1 MVIFFA
7 IFFALIAVNASL
19 LIFSALNAGNRFSDR
34 KESEDSKAAK
44 IYPLD
49 IETSEYKKAI

>member
-19 LIFSALNAGNRFSDR
+19 LIFSAVNTGTKFSGK
-34 KESEDSKAAK
+34 KESDNSKAAK

-49 IETSEYKKAI
+49 LDTSKYKKAI

>member
-19 LIFSALNAGNRFSDR
+19 LIFSAMNTGTKFSDR
-34 KESEDSKAAK
+34 KESEDAKAAK

-49 IETSEYKKAI
+49 LDTSEYKKAI

>member
-1 MVIFFA
+1 MVIFFT

-19 LIFSALNAGNRFSDR
+19 LIFSALNSNTRSTGE
-34 KESEDSKAAK
+34 KESQDAEAAK

-49 IETSEYKKAI
+49 LDTAKYKKAI

>member
-19 LIFSALNAGNRFSDR
+19 LIFNALNTGNRFAGR

-49 IETSEYKKAI
+49 LDTSKYKKAI

>member
-7 IFFALIAVNASL
+7 ILFTLIAVNATL
-19 LIFSALNAGNRFSDR
+19 LIFSARNSSARNSSGKASE
-34 KESEDSKAAK
+34 ESEAAK

-49 IETSEYKKAI
+49 LGTSKYKKAI

>member
-1 MVIFFA
+1 MVIFFT

-19 LIFSALNAGNRFSDR
+19 LIFSALNSNAWSTGE
-34 KESEDSKAAK
+34 KEVEESKAAK

-49 IETSEYKKAI
+49 LNTSKYKKAI

>member
-19 LIFSALNAGNRFSDR
+19 LIFSALNAGTKFTGR
-34 KESEDSKAAK
+34 KESEDSEAAK

-49 IETSEYKKAI
+49 LDTSKYKKAI